1 MVNRVY
7 VLLDIESG
15 KAEQV
20 AKILRGLT
28 GVVMV
33 DVLEGSP
40 DVIMVVEAGGRQ
52 QLARR
57 IVKALASVDSM
68 TENVSLLPRRYR
80 YRFNTSTLKNLAV
93 PN

>member
-1 MVNRVY
+1 MINRVY

-28 GVVMV
+28 GVVMA
-33 DVLEGSP
+33 DALEGSP
-40 DVIMVVEAGGRQ
+40 DAIMVVEAGGRQ

-68 TENVSLLPRRYR
+68 TENVSLLPVRSR